1 MSFTVMFAALQ
12 VAVAQLASAVPP
24 ATYPFG
30 VGERFDYSAK
40 LGMLSVGNASIQVVS
55 IDTVRSRPAFLFRFS
70 LDGSA
75 LVFKINSSIESW
87 TSVDDFRSLRFKQD
101 SKENS
106 KRYLREYEI
115 FADSGYYRQRVASA
129 TTPTSAEPLDDASF
143 LYFVR
148 TIPLE
153 VGKTY
158 RFERHFKPE
167 LNPIVINVLKRET
180 MDLPDGSK
188 VDCLV
193 LNPIVGDKTFSKRA
207 DARLWITNDARRIPV
222 QIRTTQ
228 YGTITLRLQKMTPAP
243 GSARAGGP

>member
-12 VAVAQLASAVPP
+12 VAVAHLASVVPP

-40 LGMLSVGNASIQVVS
+40 LGMLSVGNASIHVVS

-148 TIPLE
+148 TSRWSFPT
-153 VGKTY
+153 G
-158 RFERHFKPE
+158 
-167 LNPIVINVLKRET
+167 
-180 MDLPDGSK
+180 
-188 VDCLV
+188 
-193 LNPIVGDKTFSKRA
+193 
-207 DARLWITNDARRIPV
+207 ARWTAS
-222 QIRTTQ
+222 
-228 YGTITLRLQKMTPAP
+228 Y
-243 GSARAGGP
+243 